1 MSKVFTEINSQV
13 NELYAKTLVSQ
24 KFTNDTENPLELRI
38 YIFKKDGIIFSSFN
52 CKIGDSIKVESKIIK
67 KAKAQTKYS
76 DAIAS
81 GNAAIFVSED
91 SFDENRIK
99 INMGNIPPK
108 TDVIFNSEFIQAI
121 EASQKYEF
129 EFFRNLPIFNG
140 KNCIYENE
148 SLKGKI
154 NVKTKNEIINLEKQ
168 ILMKDLAIIE
178 EKYQNDKKTDYLID
192 YKIKE
197 LPKFK
202 MNNLEYIPSSKI
214 KFDLNINKPFAY
226 VQKSLDSKEKN
237 YFIQYRYKNTNKDNF
252 NKPALFIF
260 LIDESG
266 SMSGKSIKITK
277 EALKIFIQSLPPGSY
292 FQLIAFGS
300 NFIKLDEVPKEYNKE
315 NINKC
320 LSVIEEIGA
329 KLGGTNL
336 YKPLKEIYN
345 SGKVYDGINLPKNI
359 FILTDGEVENKREV
373 LSLIETISNQYSIFS
388 IGIGNSFDEDLI
400 KNAGILGKGNY
411 NFCKDLNNLNSII
424 AKEIDFSSFDFISNL
439 EIKTNLNDLNLI
451 KNNSVRKIIR
461 QNGIVNLYYIIENK
475 NDDEQI
481 KMNVKY
487 LDSENK
493 VFEQKYEILPEQI
506 EKGTELSK
514 LIVHNYLFGKENNLT
529 DDEKLNYSLKYQ
541 LLSEDTSLF
550 AKVDLSETIT
560 EEMKLKIIDNKEN
573 KLEYYDVSIENNN
586 IYNTP
591 YVNINN
597 EDIICENYCPNKDI
611 LSGRFDDEN
620 DDECYYAELDD
631 IDLDDIRDECYVV
644 NNDNRHYDRNNN
656 DDEDDEDLREKW
668 KYNFKENK
676 GSKIN
681 IRDNKNNKKDE
692 ETTKKFDL
700 NSKENIMKMI
710 FTQDFIEGFWEENEY
725 TKIMKDK
732 YRKQYDF
739 LMGLKNKVIN
749 DRIVMTI
756 LVIYYINK
764 ECPELLNDLLMIL
777 KKAKNFIKKESKD
790 SYENFIKEI
799 NFI

>member
-1 MSKVFTEINSQV
+1 MPKVFTEIDSQV

-24 KFTNDTENPLELRI
+24 KFINDTENPLELRI
-38 YIFKKDGIIFSSFN
+38 YIFKKEGIIFSSFN
-52 CKIGDSIKVESKIIK
+52 CKIGDSIRVESKIIK
-67 KAKAQTKYS
+67 KANAQTKYS

-91 SFDENRIK
+91 PFDENRIM

-140 KNCIYENE
+140 KNCIYENK

-168 ILMKDLAIIE
+168 ILMKDLVIIE
-178 EKYQNDKKTDYLID
+178 EKYKNDKKTDYLLD
-192 YKIKE
+192 YKIEE

-202 MNNLEYIPSSKI
+202 MYNLDYIPSSKI
-214 KFDLNINKPFAY
+214 KFDLNMDKPFAY

-266 SMSGKSIKITK
+266 SMIGRSIKITK

-300 NFIKLDEVPKEYNKE
+300 NFIKLDEVPKEYNKG

-320 LSVIEEIGA
+320 LSVIEKIDA

-345 SGKVYDGINLPKNI
+345 SGKAYDGINLPKNI

-373 LSLIETISNQYSIFS
+373 LSLIQKNSNQYSIFS

-451 KNNSVRKIIR
+451 KNNSVKKIIR

-475 NDDEQI
+475 NDDEHI

-493 VFEQKYEILPEQI
+493 VIEQKYEILPEQI

-573 KLEYYDVSIENNN
+573 KLDYHDISIENEN
-586 IYNTP
+586 IYNP
-591 YVNINN
+591 LYVNINN
-597 EDIICENYCPNKDI
+597 EDVICENYCPNKDI
-611 LSGRFDDEN
+611 LLGCFDDDN
-620 DDECYYAELDD
+620 DDECYCDEYDD
-631 IDLDDIRDECYVV
+631 IDFDDIHNECYVV
-644 NNDNRHYDRNNN
+644 KNDNRHYDRKNNN
-656 DDEDDEDLREKW
+656 DEDDEDLREKW
-668 KYNFKENK
+668 KYNFEENK
-676 GSKIN
+676 GSNIN
-681 IRDNKNNKKDE
+681 IRDNKNNKKGE

-710 FTQDFIEGFWEENEY
+710 ITQDFIDGFWEENEY
-725 TKIMKDK
+725 TKIIKDK
-732 YRKQYDF
+732 YRKEYDL

-790 SYENFIKEI
+790 SYENIIKEI
-799 NFI
+799 NLS